1 MKGASGTSPQ
11 DPSFVFEFSSVFQQS
26 AANLRFF
33 FLSFFEVAQVIL
45 GATQHSNFLG
55 FECTKFPDSWL
66 VLSQIETIHLLS
78 NADCIVTGSD
88 VSAGH

>member
-11 DPSFVFEFSSVFQQS
+11 DSSFVFEFSS
-26 AANLRFF
+26 
-33 FLSFFEVAQVIL
+33 LSFNNLLCGNLLFSFLFEVAQVIL

-66 VLSQIETIHLLS
+66 VTPKYFLK
-78 NADCIVTGSD
+78 
-88 VSAGH
+88 